1 MRMTLAILDGG
12 SNCSGRIVLS
22 HFNGWRSAF
31 LRFHPFFFFFFLKLF
46 LLFFLVAQIVSILL
60 WSLIYYTLFI
70 SPLLF
75 ISDSV
80 ARPIELILDPI
91 NPTSPKWFFY
101 FYKKNLDASRAS
113 PNGHRLEMFSVE
125 TRLE

>member
-1 MRMTLAILDGG
+1 MRMTLAIRRWRQLLWT
-12 SNCSGRIVLS
+12 NCSISFQWMAKRFSTIPSILLLLLLE
-22 HFNGWRSAF
+22 AF
-31 LRFHPFFFFFFLKLF
+31 P
-46 LLFFLVAQIVSILL
+46 LFFLVAQIVSILL

-80 ARPIELILDPI
+80 ARSIELILDPI
-91 NPTSPKWFFY
+91 NPTSPKWFFL